1 MSEPAGQL
9 AGQLAL
15 VTGASRGIGA
25 ATAQA
30 LAAAG
35 AHVVLVA
42 RDAKALEAVEEA
54 IHAAGGHATI
64 APLDMAEPDAIA
76 RLANAVAARWRAL
89 DVLVNAAAHFP
100 PLMGV
105 ADADGKV
112 MAQTMTV
119 NTLAAHSLLH
129 AFHPL
134 LKRSANAR
142 VIQLTTTV
150 ASEPRAWWG
159 AYGASKAAADTLF
172 TAYAEEHRNTS
183 AIRVA
188 MVNPGATRTQMRA
201 DAYPGEDPLTVK
213 EPAVVAARLLAL
225 LAEPFTSPHRER
237 L

>member
-1 MSEPAGQL
+1 MSGAEGQL

-25 ATAQA
+25 ATARA

-42 RDAKALEAVEEA
+42 REAKALEAVEEQ
-54 IHAAGGHATI
+54 IHQAGGQATI
-64 APLDMAEPDAIA
+64 APMDLAEPDSIA
-76 RLANAVAARWRAL
+76 RLATAIAGRWRAL

-105 ADADGKV
+105 ADADGKI
-112 MAQTMTV
+112 MAKTMTV
-119 NTLAAHSLLH
+119 NSLAVHSLIH
-129 AFHPL
+129 AFHPM

-150 ASEPRAWWG
+150 AETPRAWWG
-159 AYGASKAAADTLF
+159 AYGASKAAADALL
-172 TAYAEEHRNTS
+172 TAYAEEVKNTS

-188 MVNPGATRTQMRA
+188 LVNPGATRTKMRA
-201 DAYPGEDPLTVK
+201 EAYPGEDPATVK
-213 EPAVVAARLLAL
+213 DPRVVADRLLAL
-225 LAEPFTSPHRER
+225 LSEPFTSPHRER

>member
-1 MSEPAGQL
+1 VSL
-9 AGQLAL
+9 KGQLAL

-30 LAAAG
+30 LAGAG

-42 RDAKALEAVEEA
+42 RDAKALEGVEET
-54 IHAAGGHATI
+54 IHRAGGHATI

-76 RLANAVAARWRAL
+76 RLATAIAGRWRAL

-105 ADADGKV
+105 ADADGKT

-119 NTLAAHSLLH
+119 NTLAAHSLIH

-134 LKRSANAR
+134 LKRSENAR

-150 ASEPRAWWG
+150 ASAPRAWWG

-172 TAYAEEHRNTS
+172 TAYAEEQRSTT

-188 MVNPGATRTQMRA
+188 MVNPGATRTKMRA
-201 DAYPGEDPLTVK
+201 EAYPGEDPATVK
-213 EPAVVAARLLAL
+213 EPAAVAQRLLAL
-225 LAEPFTSPHRER
+225 LAEDWASPHRES